1 MQNEKWS
8 LQNPFILNFAIY
20 DLQFAIGI

>member
-20 DLQFAIGI
+20 DLQFAVGI